1 VLSLEF
7 LIWALLI
14 ASLIAFWWQSDK
26 VKHLALQLVA
36 RHCQQQGLQLLD
48 QTMVLKGLRL
58 ARSNDGR
65 LQLRRRYEFEFA
77 STGSERYQGK
87 IILAGLQI
95 EELELAAH
103 LLPESEQI
111 H

>member
-48 QTMVLKGLRL
+48 QTMVLKGLRPVRNSEGQL
-58 ARSNDGR
+58 L
-65 LQLRRRYEFEFA
+65 LQRRYEFEFA
-77 STGSERYQGK
+77 STGSERYKGK
-87 IILAGLQI
+87 IILAGSQI
-95 EELELAAH
+95 EELELATH
-103 LLPESEQI
+103 LLPDSDQL